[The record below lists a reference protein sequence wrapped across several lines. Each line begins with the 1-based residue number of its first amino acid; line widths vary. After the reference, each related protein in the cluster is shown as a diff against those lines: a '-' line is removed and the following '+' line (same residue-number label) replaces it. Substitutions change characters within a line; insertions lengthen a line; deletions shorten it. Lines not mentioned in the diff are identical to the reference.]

1 MFYVFDNAVYP
12 EKSEVLFHDDFRGKV
27 GDNWEVAGGG
37 WTMKDGLLS
46 GCIRENRGGL
56 IYSHG
61 QYPGDIMLDF
71 YGTLVSPCKND
82 LNFTFRAEGWDRFE
96 NNAGTSYI
104 GGLGGWWTG
113 RTGIEKYPD
122 CRVQA
127 LTSAFTPQSGQ
138 ELSLIHIS
146 NHLSIDQIEDFA
158 WNGVIGYHI
167 QTPLHAENGQI
178 KPNCPLNRLSFYYTS
193 FTIYFNIFR
202 ILFSKNIQY

>member
-37 WTMKDGLLS
+37 WTIKDGVLL

-71 YGTLVSPCKND
+71 YGTLVSPCNND

-96 NNAGTSYI
+96 KDAGISYI

-113 RTGIEKYPD
+113 RTGIGTGIPYP
-122 CRVQA
+122 
-127 LTSAFTPQSGQ
+127 G
-138 ELSLIHIS
+138 
-146 NHLSIDQIEDFA
+146 
-158 WNGVIGYHI
+158 GYHRR
-167 QTPLHAENGQI
+167 PL
-178 KPNCPLNRLSFYYTS
+178 
-193 FTIYFNIFR
+193 
-202 ILFSKNIQY
+202 LFGGRRYSHRRNAGP